1 MEAYKLTVHEAADLI
16 KRKELPF
23 ELTQAV
29 LNRIEQVEQDVKL
42 ITLTDSSALEEAQ
55 NTDALINQDEN
66 ISDIAGIPFG
76 LEDNIC
82 TAGIK
87 TTCAS
92 KMLENFVPQYEAA
105 VSGKL
110 RESKGILLGKLNMD
124 EFSLGVATETSYFHK
139 SRNPWDINRDIGSF
153 CGALLHRLLMRCFI
167 RWLPIQ
173 VVH

>member
-16 KRKELPF
+16 KKKRVTSY

-29 LNRIEQVEQDVKL
+29 LNRIEQVEQDVKAF

-82 TAGIK
+82 TAEYK
-87 TTCAS
+87 NHLC
-92 KMLENFVPQYEAA
+92 L
-105 VSGKL
+105 
-110 RESKGILLGKLNMD
+110 
-124 EFSLGVATETSYFHK
+124 
-139 SRNPWDINRDIGSF
+139 
-153 CGALLHRLLMRCFI
+153 
-167 RWLPIQ
+167 
-173 VVH
+173 